1 MEKRTRAEAVRRDS
15 TGGRVRLGMVL
26 LFLMLCWMVTLAA
39 TVIGVV
45 KIFSLNF
52 LEPKEKIDVAVPIVV
67 LFIIMTNKEN

>member
-1 MEKRTRAEAVRRDS
+1 
-15 TGGRVRLGMVL
+15 
-26 LFLMLCWMVTLAA
+26 MVTLAA

-67 LFIIMTNKEN
+67 LFIIMTICFFKFMVV